1 MNHVHAWF
9 RGICLAATAVAVLG
23 VPVPARGEPLVT
35 ATPPQPLGKGSV
47 VVLRQAAAAHETQ
60 PAAHDPQAGEPGDL
74 LIHFH
79 GAVDTVR
86 QAMERAGTNSTVV
99 VVNQPGL
106 SATYSTPFREDPGLF
121 TRLLAEPLRD
131 TSDDAPAIPPR
142 WRRVTLSCFSAGYGA
157 VREIL
162 KTEDGFTRVDA
173 IVAADSIYAG
183 IDELATKTG
192 DRQVDA
198 RDMAAFLAFAEQ
210 AADGRKVFV
219 ISHSSQPT
227 PYASTTETADYLLG
241 RLGLERTPLEPPPG
255 EEFSRVSHARRGGFE
270 VEGFTGASGPAH
282 LFHLRSLDRWW
293 KSAEMLST
301 PAGESRS
308 RHVE

>member
-1 MNHVHAWF
+1 MRHVHDWV
-9 RGICLAATAVAVLG
+9 RGTCLAVTAVAVLA
-23 VPVPARGEPLVT
+23 VPALVRGEPLVT
-35 ATPPQPLGKGSV
+35 ATPPRPLGKGSV
-47 VVLRQAAAAHETQ
+47 VVLRHPASSHETQ

-86 QAMERAGTNSTVV
+86 QAMERAGGATTVV

-106 SATYSTPFREDPGLF
+106 SAAYSTPFREDPGLF
-121 TRLLAEPLRD
+121 NRLLAEPWRD
-131 TSDDAPAIPPR
+131 TSDEAPAIPPR

-162 KTEDGFTRVDA
+162 KTEDGLARVDA

-183 IDELATKTG
+183 IDEQATKTG

-210 AADGRKVFV
+210 AAAGTKVFV

-241 RLGLERTPLEPPPG
+241 RLGLQRTPLEPPPG

-293 KSAEMLST
+293 KSAERLST
-301 PAGESRS
+301 RAGESRS
-308 RHVE
+308 GHVD

>member
-1 MNHVHAWF
+1 MKHFHDW
-9 RGICLAATAVAVLG
+9 VLG
-23 VPVPARGEPLVT
+23 AAIVIVILVSLAPARGEPLVT
-35 ATPPQPLGKGSV
+35 ASTPRPLGKGSV
-47 VVLRQAAAAHETQ
+47 VVLRPSAAARET
-60 PAAHDPQAGEPGDL
+60 PADDPGEL

-79 GAVDTVR
+79 GAADTIR
-86 QAMERAGTNSTVV
+86 QAMERAVVATTVV

-106 SATYSTPFREDPGLF
+106 SAAYSAPFREDPGLF
-121 TRLLAEPLRD
+121 NRLLAEPLCD
-131 TSDDAPAIPPR
+131 KSDDTPAIPPR

-162 KTEDGFTRVDA
+162 KTEKSFDRVDA

-183 IDELATKTG
+183 IDEPATKTG
-192 DRQVDA
+192 ARQVDA

-210 AADGRKVFV
+210 AVAGTKVFV

-241 RLGLERTPLEPPPG
+241 RLGLERTPLEPSHG
-255 EEFSRVSHARRGGFE
+255 EEFSQLSQARRGGFE
-270 VEGFTGASGPAH
+270 VHGFTGASGPAH

-293 KSAEMLST
+293 KSAARLST
-301 PAGESRS
+301 PAEESRS
-308 RHVE
+308 HHVE